1 MPIGGVNT
9 NGYAFAIPPAAGGEV
24 PGAGV
29 VGVVGVV
36 VVSVGVFGAII
47 GTHCCNVGS
56 KRKPGGH
63 GSFAGIGIP
72 PPPLGEGAPPPTAG
86 PGPGTP
92 INCC

>member
-9 NGYAFAIPPAAGGEV
+9 NGYASAIPPAAGGEV
-24 PGAGV
+24 PVAGV
-29 VGVVGVV
+29 VGGV
-36 VVSVGVFGAII
+36 VVSVGGFGAII